1 MIDFEKLNENINAI
15 NEVLKDLETE
25 TKAIRKNV
33 DCKKSEA
40 FGIMFNDVLKYFRLI
55 RKAYDGKIPS
65 FGITVLFNDGYQFR
79 IAKDWY
85 CGDYH
90 YCLKVKDYEDYCD
103 AWFPIYFCES
113 QFEKGYDEGIFE
125 SLNRSP
131 KSVQW
136 LVDIVSIN
144 WDEYKDRI
152 ENAVATYVNSVITER
167 SKKAHKEY
175 EHMSN
180 EAEKLGIEN

>member
-15 NEVLKDLETE
+15 NEVLKDLEIE
-25 TKAIRKNV
+25 TKAIKKNV
-33 DCKKSEA
+33 DCKESEA

-65 FGITVLFNDGYQFR
+65 FGITVVFNDGHQFR

-85 CGDYH
+85 CGDYR
-90 YCLKVKDYEDYCD
+90 YCLKVREDCRD
-103 AWFPIYFCES
+103 DWFPIYISARRFDE
-113 QFEKGYDEGIFE
+113 GYDESIFE

-136 LVDIVSIN
+136 LVDIVSMN
-144 WDEYKDRI
+144 WNEYKDRI
-152 ENAVATYVNSVITER
+152 ENAVATHVNGVITER

-175 EHMSN
+175 ERMSN
-180 EAEKLGIEN
+180 KAEKLGIEN

>member
-25 TKAIRKNV
+25 TKAIKKNV
-33 DCKKSEA
+33 DCKKLEA
-40 FGIMFNDVLKYFRLI
+40 FGIMFNDILKYFRLI

-65 FGITVLFNDGYQFR
+65 FGITIMFNDGHQIR

-85 CGDYH
+85 CGNYE
-90 YCLKVKDYEDYCD
+90 YCLKVREDYCD
-103 AWFPIYFCES
+103 DWFPIYIYERRFDE
-113 QFEKGYDEGIFE
+113 GYDESIFE
-125 SLNRSP
+125 NLNRSP

-136 LVDIVSIN
+136 LVDIVSMN

-152 ENAVATYVNSVITER
+152 ENAIATHVNGIITER

-175 EHMSN
+175 ERMSN

>member
-25 TKAIRKNV
+25 TKAIKKNV

-55 RKAYDGKIPS
+55 RKAYDGNIPS
-65 FGITVLFNDGYQFR
+65 FGIGVMFNDGHQIR
-79 IAKDWY
+79 IGNDWH
-85 CGDYH
+85 CGTYH
-90 YCLKVKDYEDYCD
+90 YCLKVRENCYDD
-103 AWFPIYFCES
+103 WFPIYFYES
-113 QFEKGYDEGIFE
+113 RFDEGYDESIFE
-125 SLNRSP
+125 NLNRSP

-136 LVDIVSIN
+136 LVDIVSMN
-144 WDEYKDRI
+144 WDEYKGRI
-152 ENAVATYVNSVITER
+152 ENAVATHVNSIITER

-175 EHMSN
+175 ERMSN
-180 EAEKLGIEN
+180 EAEKLGVEN

>member
-1 MIDFEKLNENINAI
+1 MVDFDKLNESINAI

-25 TKAIRKNV
+25 TKAIRKNI

-40 FGIMFNDVLKYFRLI
+40 FGIMFNDILKYFRLI
-55 RKAYDGKIPS
+55 KKAYDGKIPS
-65 FGITVLFNDGYQFR
+65 FGITIMFNDGHQIR
-79 IAKDWY
+79 IAKDWH
-85 CGDYH
+85 CGDYN
-90 YCLKVKDYEDYCD
+90 YCLKVREDSYD
-103 AWFPIYFCES
+103 DWFPIYICERK
-113 QFEKGYDEGIFE
+113 FDEGYDESVFE
-125 SLNRSP
+125 NLNRSP

-136 LVDIVSIN
+136 LVDIVSMN

-152 ENAVATYVNSVITER
+152 ENAVATHVNSIITER

-175 EHMSN
+175 ERMSN

>member
-33 DCKKSEA
+33 DCKKSEV

-65 FGITVLFNDGYQFR
+65 FGITVVFNDGHQIR
-79 IAKDWY
+79 IANDWHY
-85 CGDYH
+85 GTYE
-90 YCLKVKDYEDYCD
+90 YCLKVREDCYD
-103 AWFPIYFCES
+103 DWFPIYIYERRLD
-113 QFEKGYDEGIFE
+113 EGYDESIFE
-125 SLNRSP
+125 NLNRSP

-136 LVDIVSIN
+136 LVDIVSMN
-144 WDEYKDRI
+144 WDEYKGRI
-152 ENAVATYVNSVITER
+152 ENAVATHVNSIITER

-175 EHMSN
+175 ERMSN